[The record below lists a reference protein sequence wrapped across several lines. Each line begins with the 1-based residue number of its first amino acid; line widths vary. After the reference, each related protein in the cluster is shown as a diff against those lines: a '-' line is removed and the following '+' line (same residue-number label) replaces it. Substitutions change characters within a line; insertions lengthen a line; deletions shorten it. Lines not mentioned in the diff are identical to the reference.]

1 MKYFISS
8 EQRKGIF
15 DVPNRI
21 ELIKIKSSHTE
32 RETLMIVFYVSE
44 TSIFS
49 FILLSNK
56 TLMWK
61 FISMLPLLLLRHF
74 SYVRLCVTP

>member
-1 MKYFISS
+1 M
-8 EQRKGIF
+8 
-15 DVPNRI
+15 PNRI

-32 RETLMIVFYVSE
+32 RETLMIVFYISE

-56 TLMWK
+56 TLVWK
-61 FISMLPLLLLRHF
+61 YISMLELNL
-74 SYVRLCVTP
+74 SCA

>member
-1 MKYFISS
+1 MIITDETKEIWWNILISS

-44 TSIFS
+44 TSVK
-49 FILLSNK
+49 LSEKSNINK
-56 TLMWK
+56 T
-61 FISMLPLLLLRHF
+61 
-74 SYVRLCVTP
+74 RLFK